1 MTTTYTHSNTS
12 TFSRTHAK
20 YLASKIAADLLQI
33 QIFYGE
39 PLSDMI
45 DAYIEEAT
53 ILLLGGYLES
63 VDYGFQRDD
72 KWILVVKFVAS
83 FDGALTQDDRSGGV
97 EAGIDIRGARWSSY
111 LRKNSAFYNL
121 PLSDQNEI
129 ETSLPIN
136 RVTGAESETVKGVW
150 QTNKFYSQNGVGLTR
165 KTFRP
170 F

>member
-1 MTTTYTHSNTS
+1 MTTTFTYSNTS
-12 TFSRTHAK
+12 TFSLTHAE

-39 PLSDMI
+39 PSNDRI

-72 KWILVVKFVAS
+72 KWILVVKYVAS
-83 FDGALTQDDRSGGV
+83 FDGVLTQDDRSGGV
-97 EAGIDIRGARWSSY
+97 EAGIDIRGARWCSY
-111 LRKNSAFYNL
+111 LQKNSAFDNL
-121 PLSDQNEI
+121 PRSDRNEI
-129 ETSLPIN
+129 EASLPIK
-136 RVTGAESETVKGVW
+136 RVTGAEPETVMGVW
-150 QTNKFYSQNGVGLTR
+150 ETDKFYSQNGVGLTR

-170 F
+170 L